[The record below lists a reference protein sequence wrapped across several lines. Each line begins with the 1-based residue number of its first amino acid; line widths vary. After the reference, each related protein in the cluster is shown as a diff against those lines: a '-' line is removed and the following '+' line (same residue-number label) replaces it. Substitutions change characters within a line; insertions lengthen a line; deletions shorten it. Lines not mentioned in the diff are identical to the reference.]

1 MTYEDAKRRLGI
13 LSAELAAM
21 EAEIDEQMKKYVV
34 WPGWDT
40 EPITEMEMKNDIKTA
55 TPLGEDVEGE
65 MLRRFEGMGREI
77 LKKQEEVD
85 AARREAIS
93 YELDEGSTVE
103 STDSLELVLWHHNG
117 HHYLRNKRDHVYS
130 QKTGRWVGIYS
141 EPDHRIDETAVE
153 PEYNDSP
160 PPLVALDYLEW
171 TCDKKG
177 LCECK

>member
-21 EAEIDEQMKKYVV
+21 EAEVDEQMKNYAA

-40 EPITEMEMKNDIKTA
+40 ELVREIEKGDIKTA
-55 TPLGEDVEGE
+55 TMLGKDVEGE
-65 MLRRFEGMGREI
+65 TLRRFEEMGKEI

-85 AARREAIS
+85 ATRREALS

-103 STDSLELVLWHHNG
+103 SADSLELVLWHHKG
-117 HHYLRNKRDHVYS
+117 RHYLRNKRNHVYS
-130 QKTGRWVGIYS
+130 QTMGRWVGIYL
-141 EPDHRIDETAVE
+141 EADDRIDETAME
-153 PEYNDSP
+153 PEYKDSP
-160 PPLVALDYLEW
+160 PPLVSLDYVEW
-171 TCDKKG
+171 KCDKKG

>member
-40 EPITEMEMKNDIKTA
+40 EPITEMEMKNGIKTA

-77 LKKQEEVD
+77 LKKQDEVA

-93 YELDEGSTVE
+93 YELDEVSSTN
-103 STDSLELVLWHHNG
+103 SADLLELVLWHYNG
-117 HHYLRNKRDHVYS
+117 RHYLRNKKNHVYC
-130 QKTGRWVGIYS
+130 QKTGRWVGVYL
-141 EPDHRIDETAVE
+141 ETEDRINETAVE
-153 PEYNDSP
+153 PEYKDSP
-160 PPLVALDYLEW
+160 PPLVALDYVEW
-171 TCDKKG
+171 KCNKKG
-177 LCECK
+177 HCECK